1 MPVTNDFGVFLPLTS
16 IYDPDSMQQVEKLN
30 PEMKSFIISS
40 ANNYNNIANVLNV
53 KETAYYI
60 TTELLNSQIW
70 FKQAPLATPDQSPF
84 RNAYRL
90 VVNFGALPNTATK
103 SVAHNIQGL
112 TAGVMSWTKIYGV
125 ATDAAGNGIPIPYAS
140 GTANNNIEI
149 WADLTNVNI
158 KTLANYSGYTT
169 TYVVLEYLKN

>member
-1 MPVTNDFGVFLPLTS
+1 MAVNNDFGVFLPLTS
-16 IYDPDSMQQVEKLN
+16 IYDPESLQQAEKLN
-30 PEMKSFIISS
+30 PEMKNFIISS
-40 ANNYNNIANVLNV
+40 TQQYNNIANVLNI

-70 FKQAPLATPDQSPF
+70 FKQAPFNQGESPF

-90 VVNFGALPNTATK
+90 VVNFGELPNAGTYN
-103 SVAHNIQGL
+103 VPHNIQGL

-140 GTANNNIEI
+140 GTANDNIEI

-158 KTLANYSGYTT
+158 KTLKNYSAYTT